1 MGSGRIGQDSCIQVN
16 YCLAEV
22 GGILKS
28 FRKYGSLFLYFVV
41 PVEQLNVLYRIVSEF
56 MSQNLD

>member
-28 FRKYGSLFLYFVV
+28 FRKYGSLFLYLVV
-41 PVEQLNVLYRIVSEF
+41 PVEQLNVLYTA
-56 MSQNLD
+56 